1 METWIRKRNAE
12 SREEYV
18 LRIYKKYVDNEIGMT
33 AKELGEFLNTE
44 LEESLDESVRRKKA
58 QLILDSDYTD
68 AIYKL
73 FGDNEKMLN
82 EIKAERKRLKKELR
96 KIRDEKLEDKRDI
109 RNESRVE
116 SILEYM
122 DIYSERIAKENP
134 FKLPVYQKPRK
145 DSAKAILLLSDI
157 HYGIVINNHW
167 NEYSPEIAFQLAD
180 RLANEVVRYCRMYD
194 IQELLL
200 ANLGDNVEG
209 NLHTEARIESNR
221 DLAEQVMEVPEL
233 ISNVIA
239 KIAEQV
245 NVTYIST
252 VDNHS
257 RVNRKYKEHIE
268 SESWVKVIDRF
279 IYNRFKDTDR
289 VTFDTNSKIDAT
301 LSVIEFGGQTIVAC
315 HGHLE
320 TRNKNA
326 LMQKMIKM
334 IGKIPDKILMG
345 HWHDFETWGNSVTRV
360 IINGTMKG
368 TDAYSKNKRLS
379 SFNSRTQVLNIM
391 DGKNETFIDIDLN

>member
-1 METWIRKRNAE
+1 METWIRKRNHE

-18 LRIYKKYVDNEIGMT
+18 LRVYKKYIDNEIGMT
-33 AKELGEFLNTE
+33 TKELGEFLNIE

-58 QLILDSDYTD
+58 QLILDSNYTD
-68 AIYKL
+68 AIYKI
-73 FGDNEKMLN
+73 FGNSKKILN
-82 EIKAERKRLKKELR
+82 EIKGERKRLQKELR

-122 DIYSERIAKENP
+122 DIYTDRIAESNK
-134 FKLPVYQKPRK
+134 FKLPIYKEPRK

-157 HYGIVINNHW
+157 HYGILIDNHW
-167 NEYSPEIAFQLAD
+167 NKYSPEIAFQLAD
-180 RLANEVVRYCRMYD
+180 RLADEVVRYCRMYD
-194 IQELLL
+194 IDELLF

-209 NLHTEARIESNR
+209 NLHTEARVESNR
-221 DLAEQVMEVPEL
+221 DLAEQVMEAPEL
-233 ISNVIA
+233 ISNIIE
-239 KIAEQV
+239 KIARQV
-245 NVTYIST
+245 NIVYIST

-257 RVNRKYKEHIE
+257 RVNKKYKEHIE

-289 VTFDTNSKIDAT
+289 VRFDNNSKIDPT
-301 LSVIEFGGQTIVAC
+301 MSVIEFGGQTIVAC

-320 TRNKNA
+320 TRNKTA
-326 LMQKMIKM
+326 LFSKMTKM
-334 IGKIPDKILMG
+334 VGKVPDKILMG

-379 SFNSRTQVLNIM
+379 SFNSKSQVLNII
-391 DGKNETFIDIDLN
+391 DGSTEVLIDVDLN